1 VTPLVAAVDV
11 ARRFGDLTAVGGVT
25 LHVDGGE
32 VVGLLGANG
41 AGKTTLLRMLLGLIR
56 PTSGSVRMLGGTPN
70 RRALGKVG
78 YVPQGLG
85 LYTDLT
91 VAENLAFRARLFGV
105 DVPASIPSDLQDR
118 LGVVVGDLSVGF
130 QRRVAFLAALM
141 HRPSLLV
148 LDEPTSG
155 VGPLGR
161 ARLWDTIREASDSGA
176 GVLVTTHHLEE
187 AEECDRLVMLADGVV
202 AAEGSMSAI
211 IGDLQAVE
219 VETTD
224 WRRGMSVLAG
234 AGVPVSLAGT
244 KLRVPG
250 GSPAA
255 VAGILEAAGMSAAV
269 VQRPATLEEKFVSLA
284 EGGAKVAPSSVR

>member
-1 VTPLVAAVDV
+1 
-11 ARRFGDLTAVGGVT
+11 
-25 LHVDGGE
+25 
-32 VVGLLGANG
+32 
-41 AGKTTLLRMLLGLIR
+41 
-56 PTSGSVRMLGGTPN
+56 
-70 RRALGKVG
+70 
-78 YVPQGLG
+78 
-85 LYTDLT
+85 
-91 VAENLAFRARLFGV
+91 V